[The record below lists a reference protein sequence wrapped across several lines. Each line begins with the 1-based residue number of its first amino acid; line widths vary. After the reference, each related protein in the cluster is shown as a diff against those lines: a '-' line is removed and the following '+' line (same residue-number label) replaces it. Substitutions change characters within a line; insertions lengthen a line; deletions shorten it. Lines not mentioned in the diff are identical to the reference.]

1 MFWKV
6 KSIKEPRLKSC
17 YRRNKMYILSREEM
31 YFLDKYTIEKIG
43 IPGKELM
50 EKAGKGCAEF
60 IRNELLNY
68 PGNMEETLK
77 GSSGEDAV
85 KETLKGSSE
94 KNLEKETFSRFKIAI
109 FCGSGNNGGDGF
121 VIARYLKNWKYF
133 PKIFMLGSTDKMSPE
148 TFENYKSCE
157 ELKIE
162 IEKIKSAEEAENLS
176 GFDLIVD
183 AIFGVGLQGAI
194 HGWRTDI
201 IDKINKF
208 GKPVVAIDIPSG
220 VDANTGQ
227 AEVAVNADYTLTMAA
242 YKYGHFIEK
251 GREKSGIVKVIDI
264 GIPEE
269 VYEKFP
275 SKAKLIYDRN
285 VKYPKRFPLSH
296 KGHYGRVGI
305 IAGSPGFSGA
315 AIMASRAA
323 LRSGAGL
330 ITLFHP
336 KEMSLIFETQL
347 LEVMTYSITEGLD
360 EFFKKLNTMDAL
372 LIGPGMGTT
381 PKAKELINF
390 VLQNWEKPAVLDADA
405 LNMLSENESILK
417 LIINKP
423 FILTPHIGEFA
434 RLSHKSIPEI
444 LADPLRAL
452 EDFTQKYKCCVLL
465 KSATTIFVDGK
476 EFIFDISGNDGLS
489 TGGSGDVLAGIIVSF
504 LGQKLSLKDS
514 AISASFLK
522 GKTAEKLAKT
532 RKPASIIP
540 SDIIEEI
547 FKY

>member
-1 MFWKV
+1 
-6 KSIKEPRLKSC
+6 
-17 YRRNKMYILSREEM
+17 MYILSREEM

-43 IPGKELM
+43 IPGKKLM
-50 EKAGKGCAEF
+50 EKAGKGCSEF
-60 IRNELLNY
+60 LHDEI
-68 PGNMEETLK
+68 LK
-77 GSSGEDAV
+77 PES
-85 KETLKGSSE
+85 
-94 KNLEKETFSRFKIAI
+94 KIAV

-121 VIARYLKNWKYF
+121 VIARYLKNWKYH
-133 PKIFMLGSTDKMSPE
+133 PKVFLLGNTDKMSPE

-157 ELKIE
+157 ELQIE
-162 IEKIKSAEEAENLS
+162 IVSVENTEELNNLS
-176 GFDLIVD
+176 EFDLIVD
-183 AIFGVGLQGAI
+183 AIFGIGLQGAVR
-194 HGWRTDI
+194 GWRADI
-201 IDKINKF
+201 IDKINNS
-208 GKPVVAIDIPSG
+208 GKLVVAIDIASG

-242 YKYGHFIEK
+242 FKYGHFIEK
-251 GREKSGIVKVIDI
+251 GREKSGIVRVIDI
-264 GIPEE
+264 GIPNE
-269 VYEKFP
+269 VYKKFP
-275 SKAKLIYDRN
+275 PKAKLITDQN

-296 KGHYGRVGI
+296 KGQYGRVGI

-315 AIMASRAA
+315 AIMACRAA

-347 LEVMTYSITEGLD
+347 LEVMTYSIPELPFVRGDVSGKPETEGLD
-360 EFFKKLNTMDAL
+360 DFSKKLSSMDAL

-390 VLQNWEKPAVLDADA
+390 VLQNWEKPAILDADA
-405 LNMLSENESILK
+405 LNILSENEDILK

-423 FILTPHIGEFA
+423 FIFTPHIGEFA

-444 LADPLRAL
+444 LADPLKAL
-452 EDFTQKYKCCVLL
+452 EEFTQRYKCCVLL
-465 KSATTIFVDGK
+465 KSATTIFTDGK

-504 LGQKLSLKDS
+504 LGQKLSLRDA
-514 AISASFLK
+514 AISASFLM
-522 GKTAEKLAKT
+522 GKTAEKLAQT

-547 FKY
+547 FKH

>member
-1 MFWKV
+1 
-6 KSIKEPRLKSC
+6 
-17 YRRNKMYILSREEM
+17 
-31 YFLDKYTIEKIG
+31 
-43 IPGKELM
+43 
-50 EKAGKGCAEF
+50 
-60 IRNELLNY
+60 
-68 PGNMEETLK
+68 
-77 GSSGEDAV
+77 
-85 KETLKGSSE
+85 
-94 KNLEKETFSRFKIAI
+94 
-109 FCGSGNNGGDGF
+109 
-121 VIARYLKNWKYF
+121 
-133 PKIFMLGSTDKMSPE
+133 MSPE

-157 ELKIE
+157 ELQVE
-162 IEKIKSAEEAENLS
+162 MESVEDTEELNDLS
-176 GFDLIVD
+176 KFDLIVD
-183 AIFGVGLQGAI
+183 AIFGVGLQGTI
-194 HGWRTDI
+194 RGWQAEI
-201 IDKINKF
+201 IDKINKS
-208 GKPVVAIDIPSG
+208 GKPVVAIDIASG

-251 GREKSGIVKVIDI
+251 GREKSGIVRVIDI
-264 GIPEE
+264 GIPDEI
-269 VYEKFP
+269 YEKFP
-275 SKAKLIYDRN
+275 SKAKLIYDQN

-315 AIMASRAA
+315 AIMACRAA

-336 KEMSLIFETQL
+336 EEMSLIFETQL
-347 LEVMTYSITEGLD
+347 LEVMTYSIPELPFVRGDVSGKPETEGFND
-360 EFFKKLNTMDAL
+360 FFKKLSSMDTL

-390 VLQNWEKPAVLDADA
+390 VLKNWEKPAVLDADA
-405 LNMLSENESILK
+405 LNLLSENESILK
-417 LIINKP
+417 LVMDKP

-434 RLSHKSIPEI
+434 KLAKKEISEI
-444 LADPLRAL
+444 LVDPLKAL
-452 EDFTQKYKCCVLL
+452 EEFTQKYKCCVLL
-465 KSATTIFVDGK
+465 KSATTIFADNK

-504 LGQKLSLKDS
+504 LGQKLSLKDA
-514 AISASFLK
+514 AISASFMM